1 MDASPFKRRMYELG
15 AKLGLEALDK
25 GERSFA
31 ADQLLFRALR
41 DRLGFTNLTSAA
53 TGGAAL
59 GPDTFRFFQAM
70 GVPLRQ
76 IYGQTETLGAYT
88 VHRPGEVNLDTVG
101 VAFTAE
107 IETRIDN
114 PDHNGLGEIVTRHPN
129 MFSGYFG
136 MPENSRPARWL
147 AAHRRCRIFRQGQG
161 TWW

>member
-1 MDASPFKRRMYELG
+1 MDASPFKRRMYEMG
-15 AKLGLEALDK
+15 MKLGLEALDK

-88 VHRPGEVNLDTVG
+88 VHRPGEVNQDTVG
-101 VAFTAE
+101 VAFTARSRRAS
-107 IETRIDN
+107 TT
-114 PDHNGLGEIVTRHPN
+114 PTTTALGEIVTRHPN

-136 MPENSRPARWL
+136 MPEIPTCAMAGCIPAMPAISTRPA
-147 AAHRRCRIFRQGQG
+147 